1 MWKGFNL
8 IIKTRKI
15 AWAISSIESEKGIKL
30 VWWVTVARRISWSK
44 HLRKAERETG
54 HEKCKSITWLEI
66 KNERSQ
72 GTELKGSSRVVD

>member
-8 IIKTRKI
+8 TIKTRKI
-15 AWAISSIESEKGIKL
+15 AWAISSIESEKG
-30 VWWVTVARRISWSK
+30 ISWSK